1 MINNAIILAAGMGS
15 RIKSISVSKPKS
27 FIEIDGKS
35 LIERSIENL
44 ITSGIRKIYIGV
56 GYKKSFLKS

>member
-44 ITSGIRKIYIGV
+44 IILGW
-56 GYKKSFLKS
+56 